1 MERPVV
7 TSGSRWQQSY
17 TVISCHTEG
26 AGLVTYD
33 WRQSHY
39 IMAPGQAYEVPA
51 NDINGQ
57 LCPLL
62 GQTNEV
68 KNVITLKK
76 VELERS

>member
-1 MERPVV
+1 
-7 TSGSRWQQSY
+7 
-17 TVISCHTEG
+17 
-26 AGLVTYD
+26 
-33 WRQSHY
+33 
-39 IMAPGQAYEVPA
+39 MAPGQAYEVPA